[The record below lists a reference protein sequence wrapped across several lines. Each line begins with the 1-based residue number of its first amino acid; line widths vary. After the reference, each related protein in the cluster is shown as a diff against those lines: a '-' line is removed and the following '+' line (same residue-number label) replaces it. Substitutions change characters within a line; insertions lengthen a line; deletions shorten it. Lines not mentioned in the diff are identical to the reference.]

1 MASRTITS
9 PGVQINEVDLSLI
22 ARPSG
27 ETNIFIT
34 GFSSQGPTDEIINV
48 TSVSE
53 FESIFGI
60 PTNAAE
66 RYLYHSAKQIL
77 TTSPANLL
85 VSRLPYG
92 ENLGEGFSNK
102 RSVLVY
108 PIKTQ
113 DSVNVAAL
121 SSVNGVI
128 ALSGGYPVYL
138 GYDKEVVSDYKFT
151 NIQNTANVVYNNTIV
166 SVVTSYA
173 SSLSSISYE
182 DARIYNIQE
191 PKSIVIND
199 NEYTK
204 LVTNDVA
211 WLSAYNNGTIDSF
224 EELGYGGIVVINDA
238 KTTINNIYEGYYVGL
253 ADNSNVNPSTNF
265 ESITGVKSY
274 SGITGNLQTFVSVP
288 NNRFNFQLQGDA
300 NSLINNSISEII
312 ESSPIGY
319 DFSSNVF
326 NDYLTTM
333 VLKLRPS
340 IYQQDT
346 VSLDYVVTESNT
358 GSLYSLRQLNNP
370 NGGSPS
376 TSFLDNLV
384 NTSSNNIKI
393 VTNPYISNTGNWIS
407 SDGTPSKKVRVSNG
421 AKNLYGVGVYVS
433 DTDKNSKVVDNVPAK
448 LERTLRCIENDDS
461 LSIDVV
467 AECGLGTIWANAK
480 ARKLNP
486 NYSNQPII
494 FDDLYNLDI
503 TDGLP
508 RTGLKD
514 STGADSSCTA
524 KNEYLK
530 VINQFYA
537 FADKTRKD
545 HVFISDP
552 LRNIFVQG
560 SNTKISKDKN
570 FIFSNDIYWP
580 LKNLY
585 SGVESSYVA
594 TYANWVRT
602 NDNSSDSLCWIPSS
616 GYVASV
622 YATSAQVSYPW
633 SAPAGFNRGKLV
645 NVIDLAINP
654 TQKQR
659 DLLYKIN
666 INPIAFFVNDGNV
679 IFGQKT
685 LYRKPSAFDRVNVR
699 RLFLT
704 LEKTTKDILKLFVFE
719 PNSFTTRNR
728 VVGALTPLFD
738 EARLNDG
745 LYDYTI
751 VCDER
756 NNPPST
762 IDANEMRVSIYIQPV
777 RTAEFILADFIATRT
792 GVSFDELIS

>member
-1 MASRTITS
+1 MASRTISS

-27 ETNIFIT
+27 ETNVFIT
-34 GFSSQGPTDEIINV
+34 GFASQGPTDEIINV

-53 FESIFGI
+53 FESIFGL

-66 RYLYHSAKQIL
+66 RYLYHSARQIL

-85 VSRLPYG
+85 VTRLPYG
-92 ENLGEGFSNK
+92 ENLGDGFSNK
-102 RSVLVY
+102 RSALVF
-108 PIKTQ
+108 PI
-113 DSVNVAAL
+113 
-121 SSVNGVI
+121 SS
-128 ALSGGYPVYL
+128 
-138 GYDKEVVSDYKFT
+138 
-151 NIQNTANVVYNNTIV
+151 NNAT
-166 SVVTSYA
+166 
-173 SSLSSISYE
+173 SYE
-182 DARIYNIQE
+182 DATEYLLME
-191 PKSIVIND
+191 PKSIVITD
-199 NEYTK
+199 ADYQK

-211 WLSAYNNGTIDSF
+211 WTSAYNTSTISGF
-224 EELGYGGIVVINDA
+224 SQLGYGGLIVLNDA
-238 KTTINNIYEGYYVGL
+238 KTTINNIYEGYYIGF
-253 ADNSNVNPSTNF
+253 ADNTNINPSTNF
-265 ESITGVKSY
+265 DSIVGVKSY
-274 SGITGNLQTFVSVP
+274 TGISGDVQTFVTVP
-288 NNRFNFQLQGDA
+288 NNRFNFALSGTSV
-300 NSLINNSISEII
+300 SLFNNSISEII
-312 ESSPIGY
+312 ENAPIGY
-319 DFSSNVF
+319 DFSSDLF
-326 NDYLTTM
+326 DDYLTSM
-333 VLKLRPS
+333 VFKLRPS

-346 VSLDYVVTESNT
+346 VSLDYVISESNT

-376 TSFLDNLV
+376 TSFLDNIV
-384 NTSSNNIKI
+384 NTKSNNIRVI
-393 VTNPYISNTGNWIS
+393 TNPFISQTGSWVASN
-407 SDGTPSKKVRVSNG
+407 GKPNKKIRISNG
-421 AKNLYGVGVYVS
+421 AKNLYGIGVYVS
-433 DTDKNSKVVDNVPAK
+433 DTDKNSKVVDNIPNK
-448 LERTLRCIENDDS
+448 LERALRCIDNDDT
-461 LSIDVV
+461 LVV
-467 AECGLGTIWANAK
+467 DIIAECGLGTIWASAK
-480 ARKLNP
+480 ARKLNT
-486 NYSNQPII
+486 NFATQPII

-503 TDGLP
+503 TNGGVVS
-508 RTGLKD
+508 TGLKD
-514 STGADSSCTA
+514 TTGTNPACTA
-524 KNEYLK
+524 RDEYLK

-560 SNTKISKDKN
+560 ANTKLSKDKT
-570 FIFSNDIYWP
+570 FIFSNDVYWP

-585 SGVESSYVA
+585 SSIESSYVA

-602 NDNSSDSLCWIPSS
+602 NDNSSDTLCWIPAS
-616 GYVASV
+616 GYVAAV
-622 YATSAQVSYPW
+622 YATSAQVAYPW

-792 GVSFDELIS
+792 GVNFEELIS